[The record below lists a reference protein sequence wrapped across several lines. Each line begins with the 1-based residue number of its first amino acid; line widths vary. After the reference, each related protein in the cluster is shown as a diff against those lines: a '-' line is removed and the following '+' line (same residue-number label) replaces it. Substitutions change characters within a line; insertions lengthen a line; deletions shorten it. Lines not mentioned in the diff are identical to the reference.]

1 MISAYVIPGIKR
13 RFIFDTEQEIIDKIS
28 DYFKIPTSKILHR
41 MRGTSD
47 IVYARDWCFW
57 FLLKKTNKS
66 LKEIGRIMNRDHTT
80 VIHSREKT
88 RGFLYFEKS
97 SEYDRYR
104 YDYEKLCLMLDKDIE
119 FKKQLL

>member
-1 MISAYVIPGIKR
+1 MTQLSAYAIPGIKR
-13 RFIFDTEQEIIDKIS
+13 LYMFDTEQEIIEKIS
-28 DYFKIPTSKILHR
+28 EYFKVPTSKILYR

-47 IVYARDWCFW
+47 VVYARDWCFW
-57 FLLKKTNKS
+57 FLLNKTNKS

-88 RGFLYFEKS
+88 RGFLYFENN

-104 YDYEKLCLMLDKDIE
+104 EDYHKLSLMLDRDI
-119 FKKQLL
+119 KI